1 MIINWQ
7 MDEVTTVGD
16 GIVKW
21 KAEKVRS
28 SSLIGR
34 LSRVNGGLYYYNFDI
49 IWNAVLTRYLL
60 FRTEVK
66 RSMCLAYRPQGRLL
80 EMVNFK
86 LETKLFL

>member
-34 LSRVNGGLYYYNFDI
+34 LSRVNGGLYNYYFGF
-49 IWNAVLTRYLL
+49 TYLYNCTDGL
-60 FRTEVK
+60 HFSGGK
-66 RSMCLAYRPQGRLL
+66 
-80 EMVNFK
+80 
-86 LETKLFL
+86 